1 MAWKA
6 PAIPGRAFRAGSA
19 RATGPVWGRL
29 ASGMKAMLPRSC
41 VLLATPL
48 LPLLTAVGLVGL
60 VGCEEAVI
68 EEHAVPKG
76 VEVVD
81 EPAQSTPAP
90 APDASSVGARPWTVP
105 ADWKPV
111 DEQRPMR
118 LATYAAETEL
128 GVVEVAISRFPGDV
142 GGMLANVNRWRGQ
155 VGLAPAEEA
164 DLAGMMDRFETPGF
178 VGHTMRLEGAEQ
190 HILAASI
197 YETDEDRTWFVRV
210 TTDPAKADA
219 VESDVFAFSRT
230 FGTGN

>member
-1 MAWKA
+1 M
-6 PAIPGRAFRAGSA
+6 
-19 RATGPVWGRL
+19 
-29 ASGMKAMLPRSC
+29 
-41 VLLATPL
+41 ATPNTPRLIAVLTIPLGL
-48 LPLLTAVGLVGL
+48 LL
-60 VGCEEAVI
+60 GCEEPAI
-68 EEHAVPKG
+68 EEHSVPKG

-90 APDASSVGARPWTVP
+90 APDASSAEAWPWTVP
-105 ADWKPV
+105 AAWKPV

-155 VGLAPAEEA
+155 VGLPPAEEA

-197 YETDEDRTWFVRV
+197 YETGEDRTWFVRV

-219 VESDVFAFSRT
+219 VEDDVFAFSRT